1 MKMKSIK
8 ITISTCIVFAVLA
21 TGSAHASTV
30 RGRLV
35 HANGSPAAG
44 FAVTV
49 YNPQTG
55 RSSPAHTGPDGMYY
69 LYNVRAGSYYLEVW
83 ISAGGKPVLY
93 QITVGE
99 PYADV
104 AQIGVP

>member
-1 MKMKSIK
+1 MKSIN
-8 ITISTCIVFAVLA
+8 ITISTWIVFALLA

-44 FAVTV
+44 LSVTV

-69 LYNVRAGSYYLEVW
+69 LYNVRSGSYNLEVW
-83 ISAGGKPVLY
+83 TSPGGKPVVY
-93 QITVGE
+93 QITVSE

>member
-1 MKMKSIK
+1 MKNIT
-8 ITISTCIVFAVLA
+8 ITISTWIVFAVLA
-21 TGSAHASTV
+21 IGSAHASTV

-55 RSSPAHTGPDGMYY
+55 RSSPAHTGPDGMFY
-69 LYNVRAGSYYLEVW
+69 LYNVRPGSYYLEVW
-83 ISAGGKPVLY
+83 TAPGGKPVVY
-93 QITVGE
+93 QVTVGE